1 MAILGGTFD
10 PIHFG
15 HLRTGLE
22 IYQNLDLAE
31 IRFIPCR
38 QPVHK
43 PGPVTDA
50 KHRLKMVKLAIAEQD
65 GFVVDER
72 EIKRESAS
80 FMVPT
85 LESLRQDY
93 PTASISLILGA
104 DALGGL
110 HRWYRWQELL
120 NLCHIIAVQRP
131 GYNADFPDAV
141 DQVIS
146 QSLIEDKQDLRD
158 KTHGCILFQSTSYL
172 AISGTEI
179 RHLLHQG
186 KSVRFL
192 LPDPVIDYIKV
203 HNLY

>member
-22 IYQNLDLAE
+22 IYQNLDLDE

-38 QPVHK
+38 KPVHK
-43 PGPVTDA
+43 QGPVTDA
-50 KHRLKMVKLAIAEQD
+50 KHRLQMVKLAIDGQD
-65 GFVVDER
+65 GFIVDER
-72 EIKRESAS
+72 EINRATAS
-80 FMVPT
+80 YMVPT

-93 PTASISLILGA
+93 QDTSISLILGA

-110 HRWYRWQELL
+110 HRWHRWQELL

-146 QSLIEDKQDLRD
+146 QTLIEDSAYLKQ
-158 KTHGCILFQSTSYL
+158 KTHGYILFQSTSYL

-179 RHLLHQG
+179 RHLFNQA
-186 KSVRFL
+186 KSAKYL
-192 LPDPVIDYIKV
+192 LPDPVIEYIQA
-203 HNLY
+203 HRLY